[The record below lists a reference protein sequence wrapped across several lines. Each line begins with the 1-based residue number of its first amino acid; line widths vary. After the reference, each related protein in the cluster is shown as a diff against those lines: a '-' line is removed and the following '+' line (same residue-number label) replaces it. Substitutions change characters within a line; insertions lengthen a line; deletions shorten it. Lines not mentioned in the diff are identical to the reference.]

1 MQWWVA
7 VGIPLAG
14 VLGGLLGV
22 WITRRSAHRSDVNA
36 LLISQLQALYSEDP
50 RARQTAR
57 DIIRNMMVEGHLGEE
72 QMEAASIALRN
83 WAAANWDLS
92 GEERRS
98 LVEREGQA
106 GRTDG

>member
-14 VLGGLLGV
+14 VLGGLVGV
-22 WITRRSAHRSDVNA
+22 WITRRSARRSDVNA

-57 DIIRNMMVEGHLGEE
+57 DIIRTMMTEGRLSPE

-83 WAAANWDLS
+83 WAAANWELS
-92 GEERRS
+92 DADGRN